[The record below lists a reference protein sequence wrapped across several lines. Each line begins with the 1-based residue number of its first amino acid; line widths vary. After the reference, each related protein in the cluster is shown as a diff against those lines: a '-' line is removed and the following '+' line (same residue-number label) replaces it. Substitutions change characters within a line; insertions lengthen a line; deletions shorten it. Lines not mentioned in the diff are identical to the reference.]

1 MATVTASFTWPGPDT
16 DVLRIFVEPTPEPWG
31 AEAVDEDVLLFRALN
46 DREELTD
53 RIAGLEIVGFLDF
66 DRWEDLPET
75 DLQWRLP
82 GQPAQPLAD
91 LLRTLQPELRARVEA
106 PALVQR

>member
-1 MATVTASFTWPGPDT
+1 MATVTASLTWPGPEV
-16 DVLRIFVEPTPEPWG
+16 DVLRLFVEPTPEPWG
-31 AEAVDEDVLLFRALN
+31 AEVIDEDVLLFRALD

-75 DLQWRLP
+75 ELQWRLP
-82 GQPAQPLAD
+82 TRQPQPLPD
-91 LLRTLQPELRARVEA
+91 LLRYVQSELRARVEA